1 MFKLKRRHAWRAK
14 NLQVI
19 VPFPEAVGADLQA
32 EPDSPVTVVAY
43 HTDDELYRNEAKRMC
58 ASALRL
64 GIKVKTTIVPSQG
77 DWVKNTSFKSS
88 YLLNERQLVHGP
100 MLYVDV
106 DAVFHRSPLAYLAQL
121 DCDLAVHYD
130 LGDGHLI
137 SATLF
142 FQDTPAVAELL
153 TKWHQQCQARPEVWD
168 QKVLQDILEEDQQ
181 SSQPRYRVA
190 QLPVGFC
197 WVFDREN
204 NLKADKQPVY
214 IEQLQAGR
222 MVDDKTQ
229 HRGKWFALRKS
240 KVQRRLDRIQ
250 TIESILFTDAPL
262 TE

>member
-1 MFKLKRRHAWRAK
+1 MFKLRRRHAWRAR

-19 VPFPEAVGADLQA
+19 VPFPEVIEADQRA
-32 EPDSPVTVVAY
+32 EPDLPMTVVAY

-64 GIKVKTTIVPSQG
+64 GIKVKTTVVQSQG
-77 DWVKNTSFKSS
+77 DWVRNTSFKSD
-88 YLLNERQLVHGP
+88 YLLHERRLVKGP

-121 DCDLAVHYD
+121 DCDIAAHYD

-142 FQDTPAVAELL
+142 FQDTPAVHELL
-153 TKWHQQCQARPEVWD
+153 AQWHQQCLARPDVWD

-181 SSQPRYRVA
+181 SSQPHYRIA
-190 QLPVGFC
+190 RLPVGFC

-204 NLKADKQPVY
+204 NLKAAKQPVY

-222 MVDDKTQ
+222 MVIDKDCW
-229 HRGKWFALRKS
+229 RDKWFSVRKS
-240 KVQRRLDRIQ
+240 KVQRRLDRVQ
-250 TIESILFTDAPL
+250 EIEKVLFADAPPI
-262 TE
+262 